1 MTPYGHWSGAEL
13 ERRMEQT
20 RTQISAYET
29 IQIRLRDAH
38 QLAAGET
45 ESGDLFEE
53 IMRSAEDFD
62 TGIDLAISNLR
73 NDLEELEDEITR
85 RESRYYDRME

>member
-13 ERRMEQT
+13 EKRIEQT
-20 RTQISAYET
+20 RSHISAYET

-38 QLAAGET
+38 WIAAGET

-62 TGIDLAISNLR
+62 AGIDLAISNLR
-73 NDLEELEDEITR
+73 NDLEELEDELTR
-85 RESRYYDRME
+85 RERRYYDRED